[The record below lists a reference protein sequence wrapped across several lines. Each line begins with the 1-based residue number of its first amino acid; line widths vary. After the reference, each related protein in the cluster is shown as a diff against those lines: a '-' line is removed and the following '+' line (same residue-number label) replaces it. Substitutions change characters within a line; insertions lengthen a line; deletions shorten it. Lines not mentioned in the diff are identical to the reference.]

1 MHGSRKKYSYN
12 IYRLEAALNVTE
24 YTEKID
30 NESSTGKAK
39 RVVNQ
44 IKELCAVLTGIVL
57 GCDYKRGQEL
67 FADRSYEENEEFF
80 QTIFEIGRRHK
91 IMNPEKMR
99 SAYGKLMYLLSV
111 SAHDSYNN
119 RND

>member
-1 MHGSRKKYSYN
+1 M
-12 IYRLEAALNVTE
+12 NVTE

-30 NESSTGKAK
+30 DASSTGKAK

-44 IKELCAVLTGIVL
+44 IKELCAILTGIVL
-57 GCDYKRGQEL
+57 GCDFKRGQEL
-67 FADRSYEENEEFF
+67 FADRSYEDNEEFF

-111 SAHDSYNN
+111 RISSLSEILDTYCIYIGFNDS
-119 RND
+119 

>member
-1 MHGSRKKYSYN
+1 
-12 IYRLEAALNVTE
+12 
-24 YTEKID
+24 
-30 NESSTGKAK
+30 
-39 RVVNQ
+39 
-44 IKELCAVLTGIVL
+44 
-57 GCDYKRGQEL
+57 L

-111 SAHDSYNN
+111 SKHNLYKCQRLSTFT
-119 RND
+119 